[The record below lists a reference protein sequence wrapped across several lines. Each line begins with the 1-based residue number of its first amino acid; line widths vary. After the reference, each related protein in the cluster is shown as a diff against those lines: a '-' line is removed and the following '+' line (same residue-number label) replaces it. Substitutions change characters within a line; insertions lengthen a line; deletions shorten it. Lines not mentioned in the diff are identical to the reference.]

1 MRATGNA
8 AIIDA
13 AKEKTQFQIT
23 SDLLRNLYKF
33 NLTPVT
39 KLVLLELTTHLNENK
54 NGSVVF
60 PSVGYIAEV
69 LGIGLT
75 AAKKA
80 INDLIK
86 EGLIIKSKRSKVRG
100 NYNLYLFT
108 PKVRNLTSERSENE
122 CFKKS
127 ECDLFMITNKKEQN
141 KQQRVNFK
149 VENIPQKYSN
159 KSGGNVYSG
168 DDEILKDYAIKHGA
182 RNIEAYITTLKSS
195 KSAEKIICEYKKRKK
210 VTQMALHSVQETQNL
225 LKQYESF
232 RQNVDCPQSVNSWVE
247 LGKKFS
253 IQKKL

>member
-8 AIIDA
+8 AIFDT

-127 ECDLFMITNKKEQN
+127 EYDLYMITNKKEQKKEQN
-141 KQQRVNFK
+141 V
-149 VENIPQKYSN
+149 VENI
-159 KSGGNVYSG
+159 SGGNVYSE

-210 VTQMALHSVQETQNL
+210 VTQMALNSIQNTQKLIN
-225 LKQYESF
+225 QYENF
-232 RQNVDCPQSVNSWVE
+232 KQNVDCPQSVISWVE

-253 IQKKL
+253 IQKNL